1 RKLAGNSVR
10 ARHPH
15 LRDVHSQY
23 ARHLG
28 DPGVEAGNASA
39 GDRRSESRCRPIGP
53 CPSTRRRGRR
63 GRSRWVDRRSASG
76 SCKRPVRRRA
86 IAHVRCVRG
95 HDADD
100 RAARCA
106 LWTPARHPA
115 LDSERRNAG
124 DERLVGTP
132 GVRMMEMRV
141 ATPLRVAYQ
150 GEPGA
155 YGEMAI
161 AERWRGIAT
170 AMGSPTFADAIT
182 MLGRGR
188 ADFAVIPVWNSTIG
202 EIQDTGVLLTHHAS
216 RLETVSEITVPVVHC
231 LLALPDA
238 SLTTL
243 RYVGSH
249 PTALAQCRRLFAS
262 R

>member
-1 RKLAGNSVR
+1 
-10 ARHPH
+10 
-15 LRDVHSQY
+15 
-23 ARHLG
+23 
-28 DPGVEAGNASA
+28 
-39 GDRRSESRCRPIGP
+39 
-53 CPSTRRRGRR
+53 
-63 GRSRWVDRRSASG
+63 
-76 SCKRPVRRRA
+76 
-86 IAHVRCVRG
+86 
-95 HDADD
+95 
-100 RAARCA
+100 
-106 LWTPARHPA
+106 
-115 LDSERRNAG
+115 
-124 DERLVGTP
+124 
-132 GVRMMEMRV
+132 MMEMRV
-141 ATPLRVAYQ
+141 ATPPRVAYQ

-202 EIQDTGVLLTHHAS
+202 EIQDTAVLLTHHAS

-231 LLALPDA
+231 LLALPGA

-262 R
+262 RRSLQPCIAHDTAGAARELASLGRRVRQGFAGHASSPWFSPYHPTESSSLAVIAGKTVAQLYGLVVITEGVQDNPANATRFVVVKAKAGVRW